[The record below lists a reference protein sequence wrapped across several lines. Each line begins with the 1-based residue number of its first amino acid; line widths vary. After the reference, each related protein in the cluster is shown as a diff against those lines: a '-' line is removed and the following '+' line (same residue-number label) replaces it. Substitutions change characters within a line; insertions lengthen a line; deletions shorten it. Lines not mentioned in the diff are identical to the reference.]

1 MMQLDRPDREKIYEN
16 VAKVQLE
23 TKVTKTVKLK
33 SFLWVDYVD
42 LIALHIGPS
51 HFCAFAITHVP
62 PTHASLI
69 ESNPGASQRCLYHS
83 SPRSAGPQIPTNPI
97 KIIKSLE
104 CTSVHQ

>member
-1 MMQLDRPDREKIYEN
+1 MQLDRPDREKIYEN

-51 HFCAFAITHVP
+51 HFCAFAITP
-62 PTHASLI
+62 LSLQLM
-69 ESNPGASQRCLYHS
+69 P
-83 SPRSAGPQIPTNPI
+83 
-97 KIIKSLE
+97 
-104 CTSVHQ
+104 V